1 MWCDKCQKETPHT
14 ECEICGSKTEPCPP
28 QEIFWCDHCKSP
40 VIRYITDNSSLVC
53 PKCGSEIKYLSK
65 DLRPVF
71 PEERL
76 LLEILLAK
84 PFDFANNSVWANG
97 SRYYIDGKAKNL
109 PPKIYTI
116 EDVSSIVST
125 LEELSDFNNKNYYP
139 VFNKFISNFIEIN
152 KNRFEFIEDEA
163 FSFIKESASKY
174 SLNQLMISF
183 SGGKDSSC
191 VEDLTVRALSNPS
204 IVHVF
209 GDTTLEFP
217 TTYEY
222 VQRFRKNNPRSIF
235 KTAKNKEQI
244 FLNVCEDIGPPS
256 RVMRWCC
263 TMFKT
268 GPITRVINNLYGSS
282 TKILTFYGVRKC
294 ESASRSKYNRI
305 EEHSESKKIQK
316 QSVASPIFY
325 WKDVDV
331 WLYLLTNKV
340 DFNEAYRLGY
350 DRVGC
355 WCCPNN
361 NSWAQFLSKIY
372 MSEQSEKWRNF
383 LVDFA
388 KKIGK
393 PDPEVYV
400 DSGKWKARQGG
411 NGVIAAED
419 VKIKYTNCTSE
430 ENAKIYQINKAVDDD
445 FLNLFVPFGKV
456 SKELGRKL
464 INEVIVLDNKT
475 NIPILSIQPFNNSE
489 FEHSV
494 KIKTMNVKD
503 HNDLQRM
510 VSYQIRK
517 FNACRKCL
525 KCESV
530 CKFGAIT
537 IISGKY
543 KINELK
549 CKHCKACVT
558 AKYLDGGCL
567 MDKYLRTIKF
577 KQVD

>member
-1 MWCDKCQKETPHT
+1 
-14 ECEICGSKTEPCPP
+14 
-28 QEIFWCDHCKSP
+28 
-40 VIRYITDNSSLVC
+40 
-53 PKCGSEIKYLSK
+53 
-65 DLRPVF
+65 
-71 PEERL
+71 
-76 LLEILLAK
+76 
-84 PFDFANNSVWANG
+84 
-97 SRYYIDGKAKNL
+97 
-109 PPKIYTI
+109 
-116 EDVSSIVST
+116 
-125 LEELSDFNNKNYYP
+125 
-139 VFNKFISNFIEIN
+139 
-152 KNRFEFIEDEA
+152 
-163 FSFIKESASKY
+163 
-174 SLNQLMISF
+174 
-183 SGGKDSSC
+183 
-191 VEDLTVRALSNPS
+191 
-204 IVHVF
+204 
-209 GDTTLEFP
+209 
-217 TTYEY
+217 
-222 VQRFRKNNPRSIF
+222 
-235 KTAKNKEQI
+235 
-244 FLNVCEDIGPPS
+244 
-256 RVMRWCC
+256 
-263 TMFKT
+263 
-268 GPITRVINNLYGSS
+268 
-282 TKILTFYGVRKC
+282 
-294 ESASRSKYNRI
+294 
-305 EEHSESKKIQK
+305 
-316 QSVASPIFY
+316 
-325 WKDVDV
+325 
-331 WLYLLTNKV
+331 
-340 DFNEAYRLGY
+340 
-350 DRVGC
+350 
-355 WCCPNN
+355 
-361 NSWAQFLSKIY
+361 

-445 FLNLFVPFGKV
+445 FLNLFVPFGNV

-464 INEVIVLDNKT
+464 INEVIVLDYKT

-489 FEHSV
+489 FEQSV

-537 IISGKY
+537 IIAGKY

-577 KQVD
+577 KQVE